1 MTEPAAAAGA
11 LFAILAAI
19 SFAFWNI
26 FLQRGLQKGG
36 SPRSLL
42 FILCATLIAF
52 MGPVVGWQY
61 WRGLLPP
68 WRPEAL
74 VWFMVAGV
82 LTVTVGS
89 FFASKATLRIGAA
102 GVAAVRLLDPLFAF
116 IIAFIFL
123 GERLSGQA
131 LGGVMLIVAALGLL
145 QLDQGGGAASGVKS
159 GRALGLVAAVAA
171 SLTFTV
177 GAIARKSGLVLMS
190 APTIAALGE
199 GLGGLLAFL
208 IMVAGGSRGGVRES
222 LRREAVDF
230 WWAGVAMVFGTLF
243 VNMALQRVAVPVGVA
258 LRNTSPWFVLLF
270 VPLLFGRQQRPGRW
284 VWAST
289 ALLTVGMLLI
299 VLR

>member
-19 SFAFWNI
+19 SFALWNI

-89 FFASKATLRIGAA
+89 FFASKATPRIGAA

-123 GERLSGQA
+123 G
-131 LGGVMLIVAALGLL
+131 LGGVMLIVAALGRL
-145 QLDQGGGAASGVKS
+145 QLDQGGGGASGVKS
-159 GRALGLVAAVAA
+159 GRALGLAAAVAA

-177 GAIARKSGLVLMS
+177 GAIARKSGLLLMS
-190 APTIAALGE
+190 SPTIAVLGE

-230 WWAGVAMVFGTLF
+230 WWVGVATVFGTLF

-270 VPLLFGRQQRPGRW
+270 VPLLFGKQQRPGRW
-284 VWAST
+284 VWVST
-289 ALLTVGMLLI
+289 ALLTVGVLLI